1 MDQILERYKLPK
13 LPQGEIDYLN
23 SSISIKDIKLIVY
36 IKNKQTIPPPPPP
49 PKTFQKRNPGP
60 NGHTGEFYQITHVT

>member
-23 SSISIKDIKLIVY
+23 SSVSIKDIKLIVY
-36 IKNKQTIPPPPPP
+36 IKNKQYHHHH
-49 PKTFQKRNPGP
+49 QKPSRKE
-60 NGHTGEFYQITHVT
+60 TQTQMVTLVNFTK